1 MFNCQPVQ
9 LDNRYRSTLPQVAV
23 APRLEVVVVEDR
35 LLALPTVQLGLLDQL
50 MELQLSEVVVV
61 EVEALA
67 GAAGEEVPLRPEAS
81 NRFKR
86 LDVRRTGRN
95 FGPIR

>member
-1 MFNCQPVQ
+1 MFNCQLVQ
-9 LDNRYRSTLPQVAV
+9 SDRRYRSTLPQVAV
-23 APRLEVVVVEDR
+23 RLEVVVVEDP
-35 LLALPTVQLGLLDQL
+35 LLALPTVQLGLLDQS
-50 MELQLSEVVVV
+50 MELQLSEVEVVV

-67 GAAGEEVPLRPEAS
+67 GAAGEEVLLRPEAS